1 MNGNDDTGASLGMDA
16 GTAGALADV
25 AAALSGGDFGG
36 SDSGG
41 AGAGVD
47 AGTFGGGVGGGAG
60 GEPTSPANALL
71 SSEDILKRGRELAL
85 LGVPLQV
92 SNLFEALA
100 QLRARASGS
109 TAEIFP
115 AIIGQL
121 SQLREQYSGASQAIA
136 RRLGFAGGGQVKR
149 EQGKA
154 LAGAAR
160 QYGGL
165 ITGDQQTSFANLI
178 NTLSGLQPA
187 LSGGARFPRVSTQ
200 NRPIDFSAQGAGIA
214 SIVSAARRLQNFYD
228 SQGGVTTTGLANSGI
243 RPENIIT

>member
-1 MNGNDDTGASLGMDA
+1 MADDDSVGDAIGDDSMSPSDSDASFGDD
-16 GTAGALADV
+16 GV
-25 AAALSGGDFGG
+25 GGDGGSSDGG

-41 AGAGVD
+41 G
-47 AGTFGGGVGGGAG
+47 FGDGRGGN
-60 GEPTSPANALL
+60 ENPNALL
-71 SSEDILKRGRELAL
+71 SSEDVLTRGRELAL
-85 LGVPLQV
+85 QGVPLQL

-100 QLRARASGS
+100 QLRARATGS

-165 ITGDQQTSFANLI
+165 IAGDQQASFANLI

-187 LSGGARFPRVSTQ
+187 LSGAARPPNVST
-200 NRPIDFSAQGAGIA
+200 RDMPVDMSAQGAGIA
-214 SIVSAARRLQNFYD
+214 NMISAARRIEQFYNRNQRTQASASAFPGGQSTNMNQLEILQ
-228 SQGGVTTTGLANSGI
+228 
-243 RPENIIT
+243 

>member
-1 MNGNDDTGASLGMDA
+1 MNGDDSVGDA
-16 GTAGALADV
+16 IGDDSMSSSSSTED
-25 AAALSGGDFGG
+25 DFGG
-36 SDSGG
+36 SAGGGDGSNDDGSADGSAGGVGDAVDSGG
-41 AGAGVD
+41 
-47 AGTFGGGVGGGAG
+47 
-60 GEPTSPANALL
+60 LL

-92 SNLFEALA
+92 SNLFEAIA

-121 SQLREQYSGASQAIA
+121 SELRGQYAGASQAIA

-154 LAGAAR
+154 LASASQR
-160 QYGGL
+160 YGGL
-165 ITGDQQTSFANLI
+165 LVKDQTACFANLI

-187 LSGGARFPRVSTQ
+187 LSGAARPPNVSTKDVPQ
-200 NRPIDFSAQGAGIA
+200 DFSQQGAGIA
-214 SIVSAARRLQNFYD
+214 SMISAARKLEDFYKNRQ
-228 SQGGVTTTGLANSGI
+228 SPVGAQPYPNLPSTSEATLFGAT
-243 RPENIIT
+243 P